1 MKKFWIALFILAII
15 GNGHGENYLLNGG
28 QESKIQY
35 RMVQTVTPKPGIQT
49 LYLSFVVPVS
59 YQSPTYQQRIEQVNF
74 DYNPRPDSK
83 EEFLD
88 KRGNKVLKLSWRT
101 PNQVITTTIDLI
113 AMNKTIL
120 ATLKTGAGFPPNPL
134 PSEVQPYLSATGQVP
149 STHPDIVA
157 KAKELTAGAKTEFD
171 AVQRIL
177 AWVIDHMTYV
187 LTPPEYGALYSFQT
201 GRGNCQNY
209 SHLAAALMR
218 AVGIPVRI
226 VNGVTLKQPYS
237 INLGNRSMTLKMAEG
252 RHSWIEVFFPDL
264 GWTPFDPQQTQLF
277 VSNRFIR
284 VEVGMDNDE
293 TSQDGL
299 IRWTQIK
306 GELVSPQF
314 EETIQAS
321 LASDQVQLSGRPDK
335 YGPKKLLL
343 TPTVEASFQPVV
355 IALKE
360 PEPTPKIPLEQLD
373 RLAYSKPY
381 MFGNLD
387 FPKGVDFLAVRGP
400 AQKATG
406 NDFEMRKNFL
416 VETAEYVT
424 EQAQYA
430 QIFVLTRPMEVR
442 KIGLVMHKFG
452 GNGYLWVELLKD
464 KDGFPDE
471 TIATSDMVS
480 VDAMKFTP
488 GYDWVDFDFGSEAP
502 KLLPGRYWI
511 ALGFSGRPIVNW
523 FYSYGKPVG
532 PIEGTRFKT
541 ILDTQWSNSLNFE
554 FNYRVIGFTTP

>member
-1 MKKFWIALFILAII
+1 MKKFWVILFILAMRVP
-15 GNGHGENYLLNGG
+15 GHGENYLLNGG

-35 RMVQTVTPKPGIQT
+35 RMIQTVTPNPGMQT

-59 YQSPTYQQRIEQVNF
+59 YQSPTYNQQIVQVNF
-74 DYNPRPDSK
+74 DYTPRPDGK
-83 EEFLD
+83 DEFVD
-88 KRGNKVLKLSWRT
+88 KRGNKVIQLSWQK
-101 PNQVITTTIDLI
+101 PSGIITTAVSLV
-113 AMNKTIL
+113 AMNKTL
-120 ATLKTGAGFPPNPL
+120 LSPLKTSAGFPPQPL
-134 PSEVQPYLSATGQVP
+134 PSEVQPYLTATDQVP
-149 STHPDIVA
+149 STHPSIVA
-157 KAKELTAGAKTEFD
+157 KAKELTADAKTEFD

-177 AWVIDHMTYV
+177 TWVIDHMSYV
-187 LTPPEYGALYSFQT
+187 LTPPEYGALYSLQS
-201 GRGNCQNY
+201 GKGNCQNY

-218 AVGIPVRI
+218 AAGIPVRI
-226 VNGVTLKQPYS
+226 VNGITLKQPYT
-237 INLGNRSMTLKMAEG
+237 IDLGNRSMTLKMAEG

-284 VEVGMDNDE
+284 VEVGLDNDE

-299 IRWTQIK
+299 IRWTQLK
-306 GELVSPQF
+306 GELVSPHF
-314 EETIQAS
+314 EETIEAS
-321 LASDQVQLSGRPDK
+321 LAMDQVQLTARPEK

-343 TPTVEASFQPVV
+343 TPAVEATFKPVV
-355 IALKE
+355 VTLKE
-360 PEPTPKIPLEQLD
+360 PEPAPKIPAEQLD
-373 RLAYSKPY
+373 RLVYSKPY
-381 MFGNLD
+381 LFGNLE
-387 FPKGVDFLAVRGP
+387 FPKGVDFLAARGP
-400 AQKATG
+400 AQRTSG

-430 QIFVLTRPMEVR
+430 QIFVLTKPVEVR

-464 KDGFPDE
+464 KDGIPAE
-471 TIATSDMVS
+471 PIATSEMVS

-488 GYDWVDFDFGSEAP
+488 GYDWVDFDFGSDAP
-502 KLLPGRYWI
+502 KLMPGRYWI
-511 ALGFSGRPIVNW
+511 ALGFSGRPIMNW

-532 PIEGTRFKT
+532 PVEGTRFKT
-541 ILDTQWSNSLNFE
+541 ILDTEWSNSLNFE

>member
-1 MKKFWIALFILAII
+1 MKRFWAALFIFAITAQ
-15 GNGHGENYLLNGG
+15 GYSENYLLNGG

-49 LYLSFVVPVS
+49 LYLSFVVPAS
-59 YQSPTYQQRIEQVNF
+59 YQSPTYQQQIAQVNF
-74 DYNPRPDSK
+74 DYTPRPDGK
-83 EEFLD
+83 EEFID
-88 KRGNKVLKLSWRT
+88 KRGNKVLKLSWQK
-101 PNQVITTTIDLI
+101 PNSVITTTIDLT
-113 AMNKTIL
+113 ALNKTLL
-120 ATLKTGAGFPPNPL
+120 APLKTNAGFPPQQL
-134 PSEVQPYLSATGQVP
+134 PADTHPYLNATDQVP
-149 STHPDIVA
+149 STHPSIMA

-187 LTPPEYGALYSFQT
+187 LTPPEYGALYSFQS
-201 GRGNCQNY
+201 GKGNCQNY

-226 VNGVTLKQPYS
+226 VNGVTLKQPYT

-284 VEVGMDNDE
+284 VEVGLDNDE

-299 IRWTQIK
+299 IRWTQLK

-321 LASDQVQLSGRPDK
+321 LASDQVQLTGRPDK

-343 TPTVEASFQPVV
+343 TPAVEATFQPVIV
-355 IALKE
+355 AMKE
-360 PEPTPKIPLEQLD
+360 PEPAPKIPAEQLD
-373 RLAYSKPY
+373 RLVYSKPY
-381 MFGNLD
+381 LFGNIE

-400 AQKATG
+400 AQKTSG

-442 KIGLVMHKFG
+442 KIGLVLHKFG
-452 GNGYLWVELLKD
+452 GTGYLWLELIKD
-464 KDGFPDE
+464 KDGLPDE
-471 TIATSDMVS
+471 TIATSDMIS

-488 GYDWVDFDFGSEAP
+488 GYDWVDFDFSSDAP

-541 ILDTQWSNSLNFE
+541 ILDTEWSNSLNFE